1 MNTSIANNPVFQN
14 LQVGEKHESTTGTI
28 IYANKYSGV
37 SPIAMPK
44 AIKDILDSNV
54 GTIGTILSVV
64 PCSKWRPINYRKP
77 ENNF

>member
-44 AIKDILDSNV
+44 EIKDILDSTV
-54 GTIGTILSVV
+54 GTIGTDPIIQ
-64 PCSKWRPINYRKP
+64 SKNT
-77 ENNF
+77 